1 MRFTVLAIINI
12 LMIIIGIITVSVS
25 ISYLPS
31 TGGTVPQEM
40 TLEQFQAQQHQAL
53 LKSTAF
59 NWVIVGCCITAT
71 GILMALVRI
80 YVDNRRETQRYNNT
94 VLPLQVQASKLSP
107 VKRTEHIA
115 KPEPVDMAK
124 PEPVDIEPLPKPIP
138 RPELIHKSIM
148 KYSTGALG
156 PTGPRGPVVFHE
168 PIPYRYS
175 NNNIPDPKWYNYI
188 PPRPVL
194 KVKRGPIVEII

>member
-12 LMIIIGIITVSVS
+12 LMVIIGIITLSVS

-40 TLEQFQAQQHQAL
+40 SLEQFKAQQQDAL

-59 NWVIVGCCITAT
+59 KWVIVGCSITAT

-80 YVDNRRETQRYNNT
+80 YVDNKRERQRYNNT
-94 VLPLQVQASKLSP
+94 VLPLQVQDKRVEP
-107 VKRTEHIA
+107 VDIA
-115 KPEPVDMAK
+115 KPEPVAL
-124 PEPVDIEPLPKPIP
+124 EPLPKPMP

-148 KYSTGALG
+148 KYSTGALVQ
-156 PTGPRGPVVFHE
+156 TVPRGPVIFHK
-168 PIPYRYS
+168 PIVYHY
-175 NNNIPDPKWYNYI
+175 NNNNLPDPKWYNYI

-194 KVKRGPIVEII
+194 NVKRGPIVEII